1 MTVFEFRR
9 CQLTC
14 DDPRCFHFFQ
24 GEEGI
29 PPTSGETR
37 AALRKRAAKE
47 GWTHVRSN
55 WGRQA
60 DRDYCPEHKP
70 AEAGGEAAQAAGTEE
85 PQ

>member
-1 MTVFEFRR
+1 VTAFEFRR

-14 DDPRCFHFFQ
+14 NYPRDCFQFFD

-37 AALRKRAAKE
+37 AALRKRAAKA

-55 WGRQA
+55 LGWRY

-70 AEAGGEAAQAAGTEE
+70 AEAVQAAGTEG
-85 PQ
+85 